1 MARTEVSFR
10 LNGQVAMVVG
20 ATGGIGEAVSLALTR
35 AGAAIAV
42 VDLDPEKVE
51 ALPPFGRPA
60 LEAAA

>member
-35 AGAAIAV
+35 AGAAVAV